1 MDVGGLT
8 VKGPTLPHPLTIQNA
23 SLALAPQKAQLKSF
37 NGTIGSSDL
46 QATGTIDNLLAYA
59 MRDDTLRGTASV
71 RSNKFNLDEWMTG
84 GGDLQIIPVPPKIDF
99 GLDATVAEL
108 TYSKL
113 KMTNAR
119 GKLRV
124 KDQRV
129 TLEDFRLNTLG
140 GEIGL
145 TGFYETT
152 NPTKPAFDMGLKMT
166 KLDIPAAFQAFT
178 TVQMLAPVAKY
189 AVGDMTTDVHVNGAL
204 GKNMMPLLAGLTGA
218 GKVQTTNLD
227 LKDFPPLQK
236 VVDVTKLQFL
246 DNPGLNA
253 LRTAFQIKEGR
264 LFVQPFDVKIG
275 GTTVNVAGSNGLDQS
290 MQYTLGLKV
299 PRSMLGGGAN
309 EALAGLMSKAGQ
321 AGVNLSAAS
330 EIPLDIQLGGSV
342 TSPTVKADVGSL
354 TSSVTSGATDAVKA
368 AATRRWTPRRCGRWR
383 KRRNRRREFASRASR
398 WPRASSARATLRPTR
413 SPPRRPIR
421 WRRWPPSRPR
431 IRSASRRDSKAAS
444 IVAEANKRADDLVA
458 QAKKQAGVK

>member
-1 MDVGGLT
+1 
-8 VKGPTLPHPLTIQNA
+8 
-23 SLALAPQKAQLKSF
+23 
-37 NGTIGSSDL
+37 
-46 QATGTIDNLLAYA
+46 
-59 MRDDTLRGTASV
+59 
-71 RSNKFNLDEWMTG
+71 
-84 GGDLQIIPVPPKIDF
+84 
-99 GLDATVAEL
+99 
-108 TYSKL
+108 
-113 KMTNAR
+113 
-119 GKLRV
+119 
-124 KDQRV
+124 
-129 TLEDFRLNTLG
+129 
-140 GEIGL
+140 
-145 TGFYETT
+145 
-152 NPTKPAFDMGLKMT
+152 MT
-166 KLDIPAAFQAFT
+166 KLDIPSAFQAFT

-253 LRTAFQIKEGR
+253 VRTAFQIKEGR

-290 MQYTLGLKV
+290 LQYTLGLKV

-330 EIPLDIQLGGSV
+330 EIPLGIQLGGSV

-368 AATRRWTPRRCGRWR
+368 AATQKVDSAAMRAVAEAEKQAAGIRQQGESLAASVKREGYAQADSLTAKATDPLAKMAAKPAADQIR
-383 KRRNRRREFASRASR
+383 KQ
-398 WPRASSARATLRPTR
+398 T
-413 SPPRRPIR
+413 
-421 WRRWPPSRPR
+421 
-431 IRSASRRDSKAAS
+431 DSKAAS
-444 IVAEANKRADDLVA
+444 IAAEANKRADDLVA